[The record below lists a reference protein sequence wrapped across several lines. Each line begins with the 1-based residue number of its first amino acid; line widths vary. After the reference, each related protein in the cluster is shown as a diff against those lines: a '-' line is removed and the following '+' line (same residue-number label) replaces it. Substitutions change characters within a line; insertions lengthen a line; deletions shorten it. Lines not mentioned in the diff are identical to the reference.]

1 MPTYEYA
8 CDACHHQYERFQ
20 SIADK
25 PDAKCP
31 VCGKKKVRRLFSAG
45 AGFIL
50 KGAGFY
56 NTEYR
61 SGGVNSG
68 AKKDAASSG
77 GSGEGKTEAKPEA
90 KAETKTE
97 SKAPA
102 KTEAKPTPKG
112 GGTGK
117 G

>member
-20 SIADK
+20 SISDK
-25 PDAKCP
+25 PDVKCP
-31 VCGKKKVRRLFSAG
+31 ECGKKKVRRLFSAG

-50 KGAGFY
+50 KGSGFY

-68 AKKDAASSG
+68 VKKDAAPA
-77 GSGEGKTEAKPEA
+77 GESKPETKPEA
-90 KAETKTE
+90 KTETKVET
-97 SKAPA
+97 KAPA
-102 KTEAKPTPKG
+102 KTEAKPAPKG
-112 GGTGK
+112 K

>member
-20 SIADK
+20 PISDK
-25 PDAKCP
+25 PDVKCP
-31 VCGKKKVRRLFSAG
+31 ECGKKKVRRLFSAG

-50 KGAGFY
+50 KGSGFY

-68 AKKDAASSG
+68 VKKDATPSS
-77 GSGEGKTEAKPEA
+77 GSGEGKSEAKPETKPAA
-90 KAETKTE
+90 KAETKTPT
-97 SKAPA
+97 PA
-102 KTEAKPTPKG
+102 KTEAKPGTKAKG
-112 GGTGK
+112 
-117 G
+117 